1 VNQLELTGAKPE
13 AELYACERRAQRLVV
28 EKPVVTIA
36 LKPTN
41 HCVNPVFELC
51 DAPKT
56 LACLSLD
63 GKRLHPLQYAW
74 DRMTLW
80 LNVTFS
86 HPAELKLEFGTE

>member
-1 VNQLELTGAKPE
+1 
-13 AELYACERRAQRLVV
+13 V

-36 LKPTN
+36 LKPRN
-41 HCVNPVFELC
+41 HFVNPVFELC

-63 GKRLHPLQYAW
+63 GKRLNPLQYAR
-74 DRMTLW
+74 DGMTLW

-86 HPAELKLEFGTE
+86 HPAELKLEFGTEKMVRDRVRSTDTHVWRHTL